1 MHYRSQC
8 CDHEHKPVALD
19 FKDFNLSRLV
29 QNYID
34 DVFRKNLSD
43 ERRLQLIN
51 QYAAVLSDALNVNFS
66 AGAEF
71 YDEDLAKKLQ
81 SNIRRFSAFKETS
94 FKEQLEKLITQ
105 SGKVLPRNEFLK
117 QAKELS
123 DNYNANWLRT
133 EYDQTVSSGRMAQ
146 KWKRFE
152 ANADIYPN
160 LRYETVGD
168 DRVRQQHRQ
177 WDGLVLPMNHS
188 FWNNHTPPND
198 WGCRC
203 DLVQTDAAPNRQIA
217 DGSVKDEFQNN
228 AGKTGKVFNGSAY
241 EKTVSD
247 TGKKQAERL
256 SGQE

>member
-1 MHYRSQC
+1 MHYRSNC
-8 CDHEHKPVALD
+8 CDAKPVQLS
-19 FKDFNLSRLV
+19 FDFNLSRLV

-51 QYAAVLSDALNVNFS
+51 QYTAVLNDALNVHFS
-66 AGAEF
+66 ANANF

-81 SNIRRFSAFKETS
+81 SNIKRFSAFKETS

-105 SGKVLPRNEFLK
+105 GGKVLPRNEFMK

-123 DNYNANWLRT
+123 QNYNANWLKT

-168 DRVRQQHRQ
+168 ERVREKHRQ
-177 WDGLVLPMNHS
+177 WDGLVLPIDHP

-203 DLVQTDAAPNRQIA
+203 DVVQTNAEVSRQVP
-217 DGSVKDEFQNN
+217 DGQMKREFQTNP
-228 AGKTGKVFNGSAY
+228 GKSGKVFNGSAY
-241 EKTVSD
+241 EKTVTD

-256 SGQE
+256 KDQQ